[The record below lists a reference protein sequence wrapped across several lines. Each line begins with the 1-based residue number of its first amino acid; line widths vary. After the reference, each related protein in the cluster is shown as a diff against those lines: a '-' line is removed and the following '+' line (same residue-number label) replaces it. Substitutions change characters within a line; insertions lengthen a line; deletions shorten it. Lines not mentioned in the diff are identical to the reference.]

1 MAGVSDA
8 YRPSLEHAVRDQ
20 TLNISENPLMSIE
33 EATDFYLSIDPT
45 DPQWI
50 VAYRRNLIY
59 SRELRWYLAVL
70 NKEEAGVDVDDIG
83 FYNKTMDNHDLLLD
97 ESKIE
102 GGGEDTNEDLAIGQ
116 GSPPFSEMEI
126 FVIISEGIKFFF
138 EDELEQQVR

>member
-1 MAGVSDA
+1 
-8 YRPSLEHAVRDQ
+8 
-20 TLNISENPLMSIE
+20 MSIE